1 MQGFLNSKNNAVK
14 RICTYLLKIIDHFKN
29 YFMQTQIKKQL
40 LYNLLFSGTIS
51 LEEYL
56 KEMNVIKYS
65 ENK

>member
-14 RICTYLLKIIDHFKN
+14 RICTYLLKIIDHIKN

>member
-1 MQGFLNSKNNAVK
+1 
-14 RICTYLLKIIDHFKN
+14 
-29 YFMQTQIKKQL
+29 MQTQIKKQL